1 MQGMQHDFRCEKEYN
16 KHNRCVHK
24 SPSKVAPHKNK
35 IRQRKR
41 TWQGMQISDEP
52 EMICVEPQVEDMMH
66 ITDDEQE
73 MLHDEGS
80 KTVLDKE
87 GKFNVE

>member
-1 MQGMQHDFRCEKEYN
+1 
-16 KHNRCVHK
+16 
-24 SPSKVAPHKNK
+24 
-35 IRQRKR
+35 
-41 TWQGMQISDEP
+41 MQISDEP